1 MITSWLGTGINRV
14 LVLPVSHI
22 DSFDNS
28 NSSQQFDSMA
38 LFTLHKDGLIE
49 SANCAGSKLLGCEF
63 GNNTWQPISKFIPQ
77 LQGVELIQ
85 SMRINQNL
93 RFLSRIG
100 FLFEVFDVSGIE
112 FDCKLFFNEC
122 QDLGMDYLRLI
133 VRPIIPDYLKES
145 F

>member
-1 MITSWLGTGINRV
+1 MTPVRSSTGMNRD
-14 LVLPVSHI
+14 LVLPASSI
-22 DSFDNS
+22 DSFDHS
-28 NSSQQFDSMA
+28 NSHQQFERMP
-38 LFTLHKDGLIE
+38 LFTLHKDGVIK
-49 SANCAGSKLLGCEF
+49 SANNAGSELLGCEF
-63 GNNTWQPISKFIPQ
+63 SNNIWQPISKFIPQ
-77 LQGVELIQ
+77 LKGVELIQ
-85 SMRINQNL
+85 SMSINQHL

-133 VRPIIPDYLKES
+133 VRPMTPVYLKES